1 MKYEKFKLVVKL
13 MKRKDHLKIDGLGYI
28 LKLTLGMN
36 TNKYSKRRE
45 ELIEK
50 LGVKGDVKMP
60 MLVRMEQPLDP
71 DYVSGL
77 SDGDGSFYIGI
88 KDGRKLKPGFSII
101 QTGDDGEELL
111 RLVKRFFNGVGGVY
125 RYGDIVR
132 YIVSSVPELLR
143 EVIPHYTNH
152 PIHTRKEGDLRLL
165 EKVCLK
171 LNSGG
176 HNQEGIS
183 ELITLVKNA
192 KGRV

>member
-111 RLVKRFFNGVGGVY
+111 RLVKRFFNGVGGV
-125 RYGDIVR
+125 
-132 YIVSSVPELLR
+132 
-143 EVIPHYTNH
+143 
-152 PIHTRKEGDLRLL
+152 
-165 EKVCLK
+165 
-171 LNSGG
+171 
-176 HNQEGIS
+176 
-183 ELITLVKNA
+183 
-192 KGRV
+192 

>member
-71 DYVSGL
+71 D
-77 SDGDGSFYIGI
+77 
-88 KDGRKLKPGFSII
+88 
-101 QTGDDGEELL
+101 
-111 RLVKRFFNGVGGVY
+111 
-125 RYGDIVR
+125 
-132 YIVSSVPELLR
+132 
-143 EVIPHYTNH
+143 
-152 PIHTRKEGDLRLL
+152 
-165 EKVCLK
+165 
-171 LNSGG
+171 
-176 HNQEGIS
+176 
-183 ELITLVKNA
+183 
-192 KGRV
+192 